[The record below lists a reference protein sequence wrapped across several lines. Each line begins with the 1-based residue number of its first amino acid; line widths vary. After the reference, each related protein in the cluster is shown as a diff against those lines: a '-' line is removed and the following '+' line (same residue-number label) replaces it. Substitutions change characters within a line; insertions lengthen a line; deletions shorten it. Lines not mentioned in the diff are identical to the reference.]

1 MENRRGIITLIQSA
15 ISGSVT
21 LILLALAF
29 SLLSG
34 MDFLE
39 AFTAPYT
46 LLAALAAAVGS
57 CIGFMRKARKTA
69 L

>member
-1 MENRRGIITLIQSA
+1 MKKRLEIITLIQSA
-15 ISGSVT
+15 ISGSVA
-21 LILLALAF
+21 LIVLALAF
-29 SLLSG
+29 SLLDG
-34 MDFLE
+34 MDFMD

-46 LLAALAAAVGS
+46 MAAALAAAVGS

>member
-1 MENRRGIITLIQSA
+1 MENRRGIITLIQSV

-21 LILLALAF
+21 LIMLALAF

-46 LLAALAAAVGS
+46 LLTALTAAVGS
-57 CIGFMRKARKTA
+57 GVGFMRKARKTA
-69 L
+69 R